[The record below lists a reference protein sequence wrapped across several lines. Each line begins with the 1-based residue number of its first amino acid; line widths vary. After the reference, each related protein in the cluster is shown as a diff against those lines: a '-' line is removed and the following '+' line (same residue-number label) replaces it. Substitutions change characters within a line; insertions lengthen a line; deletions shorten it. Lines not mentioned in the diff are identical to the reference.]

1 MPVTTEDRAVIKH
14 MDQPAKDNMLQE
26 QLKRI
31 SIAVNSGTLD
41 RGAVNDALDHIEV
54 ITAKES
60 AKDQPKADPA
70 KTDPAPGTTFKPAA
84 TQPAATQG

>member
-1 MPVTTEDRAVIKH
+1 MPVTTEDRAIIKH

-41 RGAVNDALDHIEV
+41 REAVNNALDHIEV
-54 ITAKES
+54 LTKQPENAPVAKPGTLGGPS
-60 AKDQPKADPA
+60 AN
-70 KTDPAPGTTFKPAA
+70 PAPGKTKPV
-84 TQPAATQG
+84 TEPAD

>member
-41 RGAVNDALDHIEV
+41 REAVNDALDHIEV

-60 AKDQPKADPA
+60 AKVDPT

-84 TQPAATQG
+84 TQPTGTQG

>member
-1 MPVTTEDRAVIKH
+1 MPVSDEDRAVIKH

-41 RGAVNDALDHIEV
+41 REAVNNALDHIEV
-54 ITAKES
+54 LTAKEP
-60 AKDQPKADPA
+60 AKVDPT
-70 KTDPAPGTTFKPAA
+70 KTDPAPGTTSKPAA